1 MRYRIKNDKTKDG
14 KVVFPTPEAIHAE
27 LLKRLKVPA
36 HVPKSG
42 DPIQDE
48 PFMDGL
54 GIDWEK
60 EKQTKPWLSNI
71 GFQLDYLATK
81 EKQIRGELTYW
92 RKVNPKHGV
101 VLIDQLEANLTAV
114 LDFQRRLQNRLQ
126 HLHEARTEKLNAEIN
141 PHATSTPPIP
151 AGFHHEPALAPLP
164 APPPTPPEP
173 QPVMTF
179 AGDADVDAAMKEL
192 GLTWN
197 HT

>member
-71 GFQLDYLATK
+71 GFQLQHVAHLEKEILAELAYLH
-81 EKQIRGELTYW
+81 
-92 RKVNPKHGV
+92 KVNSQHVLVGGLARIFHRSRAINEDGIALVCPKIQV
-101 VLIDQLEANLTAV
+101 SNLDQRAG
-114 LDFQRRLQNRLQ
+114 
-126 HLHEARTEKLNAEIN
+126 NAEAKLYRRN
-141 PHATSTPPIP
+141 
-151 AGFHHEPALAPLP
+151 
-164 APPPTPPEP
+164 
-173 QPVMTF
+173 
-179 AGDADVDAAMKEL
+179 
-192 GLTWN
+192 
-197 HT
+197 